1 MKILANLDTYIY
13 HVDLHNTTA
22 KFKDLELITDGKIHF
37 DEFQNYK
44 HNLFHD
50 KVNLTYRIIQNDKSQ
65 LVINQSFIVAKRTL
79 H

>member
-13 HVDLHNTTA
+13 HVDFHNTTA
-22 KFKDLELITDGKIHF
+22 KFKDQELITDGKIHF

-50 KVNLTYRIIQNDKSQ
+50 KVNLTYRIIQNSK
-65 LVINQSFIVAKRTL
+65 
-79 H
+79 

>member
-37 DEFQNYK
+37 DEFQIISI
-44 HNLFHD
+44 NLFHV
-50 KVNLTYRIIQNDKSQ
+50 KVNLTYRIIQNSK
-65 LVINQSFIVAKRTL
+65 
-79 H
+79 

>member
-1 MKILANLDTYIY
+1 MKILANLDTFIY

-44 HNLFHD
+44 H
-50 KVNLTYRIIQNDKSQ
+50 K
-65 LVINQSFIVAKRTL
+65 FIPC
-79 H
+79 